1 MSHFISGELDMLG
14 YKDFEDA
21 VAYGGWSLDEHNP
34 GGIENLDEPA
44 SYFHERFD
52 EPYQIPFR
60 CLYSKNVPNLLFAGR
75 NISQTHMVLSS
86 SLIMACYES

>member
-1 MSHFISGELDMLG
+1 MALDWVCSLPGKRESRRFIGDYILSERDMLG

-44 SYFHERFD
+44 SYFHEKFT
-52 EPYQIPFR
+52 EPLSNSF
-60 CLYSKNVPNLLFAGR
+60 SLF
-75 NISQTHMVLSS
+75 VF
-86 SLIMACYES
+86 